1 MEKDLNRPL
10 AVREIGVAN
19 KYTKR
24 RSISHV
30 NRERET
36 ETTLRNRLHVGS
48 VTQSCLT
55 LCDPIDCGPPGSSV
69 HGILQARRL
78 EWVAISSSRGSS
90 RPRDGTWVS
99 CIFCT
104 ARWVLYHWV
113 TRDALE
119 KSRHTYYSGWIQNTA
134 NTQCWWGLGTT
145 GLSFAVGGNAKRYSH
160 SERQFGSFLKTYHPF
175 QQ

>member
-1 MEKDLNRPL
+1 MEKDLNRHL
-10 AVREIGVAN
+10 AIREIGVAN

-90 RPRDGTWVS
+90 QPRDRIRVS
-99 CIFCT
+99 CIG
-104 ARWVLYHWV
+104 RRILYLGSPKL
-113 TRDALE
+113 TRNFSSAFTLD
-119 KSRHTYYSGWIQNTA
+119 Y
-134 NTQCWWGLGTT
+134 
-145 GLSFAVGGNAKRYSH
+145 GLSTGKQLPRANPETLSL
-160 SERQFGSFLKTYHPF
+160 S
-175 QQ
+175 